1 VTHRADKRWEDWTP
15 AALLEELRILERAH
29 ERVLRGGALEPG
41 DVKPRQGYF
50 DPCVALWPLTF
61 LPPEVAL
68 VIWNS
73 LPAAHWSLDPW
84 NLRFLLKEHGL
95 ALLPK
100 LAESGLRAGQELRI
114 CRSGQVAPVMASAL
128 ESGDRELAQ
137 EWLKAC
143 PDTAARAL
151 IPKLFIKDKKPR
163 EHALMALLW
172 LAQNAGEASVGTA
185 AAVYAAREKG
195 RAAATAL
202 ARLAATPFFS
212 LLGMTDSGA
221 PDFFVPGAFRRP
233 QSKAGGALPDSAL
246 SALGQM
252 LAICAW
258 VAEHPGESAQAPFSW
273 LEEVK
278 AACTPESLSEFAWE
292 VFEAWR
298 NSGMPPDGRWAFF
311 ALKAFGRDDVA
322 LRLASRIRQWET
334 EAKYQRVLY
343 GMEVLEAIGTDVALS
358 CLNGLSHQLRKQ
370 ALCER
375 VDEKIAGIARRLGLS
390 ADQLADRLVPDLG
403 LDAGGTLRLDFGP
416 RQFSV
421 AFDESLKPFVRDA
434 DGKRLKD
441 LPKPNQKDDAAKAQ
455 PAVAAYKELKK
466 AARAIDS
473 LQIRRLEQA
482 MCARRRWRAEDFHCF
497 FREHPLMRHL
507 ARRLVWGVYDGEAGA
522 LRDAFLV
529 AEDATLA
536 DRTDEPYALP
546 DGAWVGIA
554 HRLEMDEALRA
565 ACAQVFADYEILQ
578 PFRQL
583 GREIY
588 TLTGDEARSRAV
600 TRFNGRKIAPGSL
613 MGLTG
618 RGWWREVGS
627 GGNVTECVKPVGNTT
642 VTLRFEEGFFVGDV
656 RGEAQTLTALELAD
670 TPTAADALAVSE
682 MLRDVDL
689 LAAV

>member
-1 VTHRADKRWEDWTP
+1 
-15 AALLEELRILERAH
+15 
-29 ERVLRGGALEPG
+29 
-41 DVKPRQGYF
+41 
-50 DPCVALWPLTF
+50 VALWPLAF
-61 LPPEVAL
+61 LPPGVAL
-68 VIWNS
+68 AIWNS

-95 ALLPK
+95 AFLPK
-100 LAESGLRAGQELRI
+100 LTECGLRARQELRV
-114 CRSGQVAPVMASAL
+114 CRSGQVAPVMAGAF
-128 ESGDRELAQ
+128 ESNEEDRKLAQ
-137 EWLKAC
+137 KWLKAF

-151 IPKLFIKDKKPR
+151 IPKLFVKDKKPR
-163 EHALMALLW
+163 ERALTALLW
-172 LAQNAGEASVGTA
+172 LARNAGEAGVGTA
-185 AAVYAAREKG
+185 AADYAAREKG
-195 RAAATAL
+195 PAATAL
-202 ARLAATPFFS
+202 ARLAAAPLLS

-221 PDFFVPGAFRRP
+221 PGFFVPGAFHRP
-233 QSKAGGALPDSAL
+233 QTKAGGALPDSAL
-246 SALGQM
+246 SALGQL

-258 VAEHPGESAQAPFSW
+258 VAERLGEDAAAPFSW

-298 NSGMPPDGRWAFF
+298 NAGMPPDGRWAFF
-311 ALKAFGRDDVA
+311 ALKAFGRDGVA
-322 LRLASRIRQWET
+322 LRLASRIRQWEAET
-334 EAKYQRVLY
+334 KIQRVLY

-358 CLNGLSHQLRKQ
+358 CLDGLSRQLKKTWLR
-370 ALCER
+370 ER
-375 VDEKIAGIARRLGLS
+375 AQGKIAEIARRLGLS

-441 LPKPNQKDDAAKAQ
+441 LPKPNQKDDAARAQ

-482 MCARRRWRAEDFHCF
+482 MCTRRRWRAEDFHRF
-497 FREHPLMRHL
+497 FRAHPLMRHL

-529 AEDATLA
+529 TEVATLA
-536 DRTDEPYALP
+536 DRTDEPYILP

-554 HRLEMDEALRA
+554 HRLDMDEALRA
-565 ACAQVFADYEILQ
+565 ACGQVFADYEILQ

-583 GREIY
+583 EREIY
-588 TLTGDEARSRAV
+588 TLTGDEAQSRLIA
-600 TRFNGRKIAPGSL
+600 RFNGRKVAPGSL

-618 RGWWREVGS
+618 RGWRREVGD

-642 VTLRFEEGFFVGDV
+642 ATLRFEDGFFVGDV
-656 RGEAQTLTALELAD
+656 RGEAQTLIALELAGA
-670 TPTAADALAVSE
+670 PAAADALAVSE